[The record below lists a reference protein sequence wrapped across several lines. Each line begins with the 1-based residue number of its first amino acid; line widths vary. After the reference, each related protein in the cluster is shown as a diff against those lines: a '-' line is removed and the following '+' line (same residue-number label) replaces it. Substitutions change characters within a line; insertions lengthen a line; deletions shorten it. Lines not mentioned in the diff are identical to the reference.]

1 MSKVKF
7 SCSACEAVLDAEL
20 NQVGSTLVCSACSA
34 SVKVPPY
41 GVIPGMKIGDF
52 VVERRLGIG
61 GMGEVWLAEQ
71 SGMQRKVALKIL
83 APELAANTAF
93 VERFIHEAKLAGKLI
108 HPNIVTAH
116 HAGKDKNIQYLAIA
130 YVDGIELDALL
141 KSEEIINEFRALNIV
156 RDIAQALKY
165 AWDKFKIIH
174 RDIKPSNIMLDKD
187 NVAMLMDLGISK
199 SLIEDISMT
208 ITGVMVGTP
217 AYVSPEQAKAEIDID
232 FRADLYSLGVT
243 LYRML
248 TGVLPFEAVTAM
260 ATVSKH
266 LTDKLP
272 DCRELNP
279 KITVGCKQLIEK
291 MMEKK
296 KEDRYLSWS
305 EFIDAIDK
313 ILSKNRT
320 EIDFCCSK
328 CTAALRVDAEFINSK
343 VDCAVC
349 GTELI
354 VPAFGIVPGME
365 IGGCII
371 EKRLGAG
378 GMGEVWL
385 AEQSGM
391 QRKVALKILSH
402 ELTDNLEF
410 VKRFTQEARMA
421 GKLIHPNI
429 VTAYHAGEDKGIR
442 YLVISYIDGVELS
455 NLLKV
460 ENMMDEGK
468 ALQIVR
474 DIAEALNYAWDKFN
488 ILHRDVKP
496 GNIMIEQDSTAMLMD
511 LGLSKIVSDDIS
523 LTVTGTAV
531 GTPAYISPEQ
541 AKGEKDID
549 FRTDV
554 YSLGATLFQMVTGEL
569 PFNART
575 GLEIASKHI
584 IAPLPDCQKIN
595 PAITDSCKLLVEKMM
610 EKDRESRCTSWLE
623 IIDDIDKV
631 LVGRK
636 PLKNNIHNKILIFAA
651 IGACSTIVIL
661 GAVVFGLVSK
671 NRYGLAIDDVDAK
684 QVVSEPAKNNDPNRV
699 TTPILSD
706 AEKKEIAERQKMS
719 VAWSS
724 AEKYLA
730 DNQNDFTANMV
741 NFEKIKNLYPSTEY
755 GKQAV
760 DRIQQL
766 KQAKNKSIAE
776 LIATLRGK
784 ATVEA
789 ERHNFDE
796 AITFIRQYNGQ
807 WKLETV
813 AAREKIVNTI
823 KKQQKEYEAAVVKQQ
838 AETVAIVVPRKLE
851 LSPQQ
856 LLLNSVAR
864 LLLDGKVSE
873 AEALYAESPARD
885 KLPELSKIFA
895 ELENIPEIFKQQLR
909 KEVGNEFALKNNGIT
924 SYHTLEKIKGRYLH
938 LAIKNG
944 SVTIVKKYPIKNISL
959 EQKIY
964 YLKKTKMASGALA
977 VLLTTYYFK
986 QENITKSLETAKQ
999 AGVLATAFKMH
1010 IMAELSTVSNEKA
1023 KNTLRNIMKRM
1034 GLKNSS
1040 FNQVKLIVEL
1050 KTLKL
1055 ATNKAQRLSQRLQE
1069 YKKNYSSADYDFVS
1083 QEFLSILENYLKAQS
1098 ETEQQRFFNEIKSR
1112 LGTDDTTTRQLVP
1125 IVIKFKT
1132 DLQKNVA
1139 AGKAVHYL
1147 APQMVPKIRPLL
1159 PPGKLPVFGMYV
1171 NELVKKYGYQLSPS
1185 PRR

>member
-7 SCSACEAVLDAEL
+7 SCSACEAILDAEL
-20 NQVGSTLVCSACSA
+20 NQVGSTLVCSACNA
-34 SVKVPPY
+34 AVKVPPY
-41 GVIPGMKIGDF
+41 GVISGMKIGDF

-71 SGMQRKVALKIL
+71 TGMQRQVALKIL
-83 APELAANTAF
+83 SPELAANTAF
-93 VERFIHEAKLAGKLI
+93 VKRFIHEAKLAGKLI

-116 HAGKDKNIQYLAIA
+116 HAGKDKNIQYLAIS
-130 YVDGIELDALL
+130 YVDGIELDELL
-141 KSEEIINEFRALNIV
+141 KSDKIINESRALNIV
-156 RDIAQALKY
+156 KDIAQALKY

-199 SLIEDISMT
+199 SLIENISLT

-217 AYVSPEQAKAEIDID
+217 AYVSPEQAKAELDID

-243 LYRML
+243 LYRMV

-260 ATVSKH
+260 GTVSKH

-272 DCRELNP
+272 DCREINP
-279 KITVGCKQLIEK
+279 KITVGCKLLIEK

-305 EFIDAIDK
+305 EFIDAIDN
-313 ILSKNRT
+313 ILTKTRT

-328 CTAALRVDAEFINSK
+328 CTAALRADAELVNSK

-349 GTELI
+349 GSELI

-385 AEQSGM
+385 AEQPGM
-391 QRKVALKILSH
+391 QRKVALKFLSH

-429 VTAYHAGEDKGIR
+429 VTAYHAGEDNGIR
-442 YLVISYIDGVELS
+442 YLVISYIDGVELG

-460 ENMMDEGK
+460 ENMMAEKK

-474 DIAEALNYAWDKFN
+474 DIAEALKYAWKKFN

-523 LTVTGTAV
+523 LTATGTAV

-549 FRTDV
+549 FRADV

-569 PFNART
+569 PFDAGT
-575 GLEIASKHI
+575 GIEIATKHI
-584 IAPLPDCQKIN
+584 TDPLPDCQKFN
-595 PAITDSCKLLVEKMM
+595 PDITDSCKYLIEKMM
-610 EKDRESRCTSWLE
+610 AKHRESRCASWQE

-631 LVGRK
+631 SVGRK
-636 PLKNNIHNKILIFAA
+636 PLKHNQQNKLLIIATVAA
-651 IGACSTIVIL
+651 FSAIVIL
-661 GAVVFGLVSK
+661 GTVIAGLMLN
-671 NRYGLAIDDVDAK
+671 NRNGLKTDDTEVK
-684 QVVSEPAKNNDPNRV
+684 QVVSESADSDREAV
-699 TTPILSD
+699 AEPIL
-706 AEKKEIAERQKMS
+706 AVPGKKKTDELKQMNS
-719 VAWSS
+719 AWAA

-730 DNQNDFTANMV
+730 ENPNDFTANMV
-741 NFEKIKNLYPSTEY
+741 NFEKIKKMYPGTEY
-755 GKQAV
+755 EKQAT
-760 DRIQQL
+760 DRIEQLQQS
-766 KQAKNKSIAE
+766 KNRLITE
-776 LIATLRGK
+776 LVTTLRGK
-784 ATVEA
+784 AALEA
-789 ERHNFDE
+789 EQHNFDE
-796 AITFIRQYNGQ
+796 AITLIRQYNGQ

-813 AAREKIVNTI
+813 AAREKIVNAI
-823 KKQQKEYEAAVVKQQ
+823 KKQQKEYEAVVVKQQ
-838 AETVAIVVPRKLE
+838 AETAVIVVPEKLE
-851 LSPQQ
+851 LSPRQ

-864 LLLDGKVSE
+864 LLLDAKVSE
-873 AEALYAESPARD
+873 AEALYTESPARG
-885 KLPELSKIFA
+885 KLLELSKIFA
-895 ELENIPEIFKQQLR
+895 ELENIPDILKQQLR

-924 SYHTLEKIKGRYLH
+924 SYHTLEKIRGRYLH

-944 SVTIVKKYPIKNISL
+944 PVTIVKKYPIKNVSF

-964 YLKKTKMASGALA
+964 YLKKTKMAPGALA

-986 QENITKSLETAKQ
+986 KEDITKSLKTAKQ
-999 AGVLATAFKMH
+999 TGVLATAFNMH

-1023 KNTLRNIMKRM
+1023 KKALRNIMKRM

-1040 FNQVKLIVEL
+1040 FNQEKLRAGL

-1055 ATNKAQRLSQRLQE
+1055 AANRAQRLSQKLQE

-1083 QEFLSILENYLKAQS
+1083 QEFLSMLENYLKAQS
-1098 ETEQQRFFNEIKSR
+1098 GNEQQRFFNEIKSR
-1112 LGTDDTTTRQLVP
+1112 LGTDDATTRKLVP
-1125 IVIKFKT
+1125 LVMGFKT

-1139 AGKAVHYL
+1139 AGKPIHLL
-1147 APQMVPKIRPLL
+1147 APQLHRKIIDIL
-1159 PPGKLPVFGMYV
+1159 PPGKMAVFGIYL
-1171 NELVKKYGYQLSPS
+1171 NELWKKYGYQLSPS